1 MVGDSE
7 ASFSGWDVLRV
18 LACTN
23 PSADYPANMDRW
35 IELGRI
41 YRRLLGTAS
50 DFPAALAELQAGGSV
65 EFRRLLDI
73 EPDWVAGDLAAERKR
88 LLEWFEDIRAC
99 DLGRGIDIIYVELG
113 TAPRTFEISAW
124 RWADRIMLIDDG
136 LIEPDSVRTVST
148 PGRVHRADELAA
160 GVQVARTG
168 GEFGNLAVWLLFCA
182 FVPLEAFGGADLQAS
197 WGIDREFAVL
207 FGCKDHVLHGGFITP
222 SGWKRP
228 LKLVEAP
235 EHL

>member
-1 MVGDSE
+1 
-7 ASFSGWDVLRV
+7 
-18 LACTN
+18 
-23 PSADYPANMDRW
+23 MDRW
-35 IELGRI
+35 IELGRL
-41 YRRLLGTAS
+41 YRRLLGTAP
-50 DFPAALAELQAGGSV
+50 DFRGAIEGLRSGGSP
-65 EFRRLLDI
+65 EFRRLLDDGT
-73 EPDWVAGDLAAERKR
+73 DWAALLETDWAADRKR
-88 LLEWFEDIRAC
+88 LLGWFEDIRAC

-113 TAPRTFEISAW
+113 AAPRTFEISAW

-160 GVQVARTG
+160 GVQVARTD
-168 GEFGNLAVWLLFCA
+168 GEFGNLAVWLLFCS

-207 FGCKDHVLHGGFITP
+207 FGCQDHVFHGGFITP

-235 EHL
+235 EHH